1 MTKPRGFLKPLIQ
14 TLALSGKDSQ
24 EARESAIDRLE
35 QENPMGA
42 LDCIITVDIINE
54 DCELL
59 GNTISFKTNA
69 ANFIDGRIC
78 FKFQ

>member
-42 LDCIITVDIINE
+42 LDCIITVDYHY
-54 DCELL
+54 C
-59 GNTISFKTNA
+59 
-69 ANFIDGRIC
+69 RYY
-78 FKFQ
+78 